1 MLAGY
6 AGGIPHLEAIQLRM
20 GRPVVM
26 VIVIGFLLTEKQK
39 QQETQKKNKKNNKQ
53 NKNRRQR
60 KMKKKKKNTR
70 KNGKNTKVPLDLAKS
85 AFQKTSVAYKL
96 PGN

>member
-39 QQETQKKNKKNNKQ
+39 TTRNPEKKQEEQQAKQKQKAEKNEEKEEKHKEKWKKHK
-53 NKNRRQR
+53 
-60 KMKKKKKNTR
+60 
-70 KNGKNTKVPLDLAKS
+70 G
-85 AFQKTSVAYKL
+85 AFG
-96 PGN
+96 PG